1 MSETTRDD
9 LFAVIYDYEL
19 RTHLGDEAADLVHA
33 IGAKVSELVRAHE
46 QYLSERKGHGRSKGA
61 LS

>member
-1 MSETTRDD
+1 MSDESKSD
-9 LFAVIYDYEL
+9 LFASVFDFEL

-33 IGAKVSELVRAHE
+33 IGARASDLVRAHE
-46 QYLSERKGHGRSKGA
+46 QYLSERKGHARSKGV